1 MNCKNCGE
9 VISGSYCSHCGQA
22 SKVEKITLST
32 LTRDFSEDVLQVNK
46 GFFYTITQL
55 FTRPG
60 HSIREYLDG
69 KRKIHYRPITY
80 LVVLSTLY
88 FLIAKLTGSNTWMN
102 DAIEGFVRG
111 ANDTN
116 GESEISWA
124 VTFLADNYAYTTLL
138 LLPVFAFAS
147 YICFPKK
154 DINYLEHIVLNAFIT
169 GQQAIIYALAAGT
182 IGLIDNDILES
193 IPIFTGIL
201 YCFWV
206 FYQFFDR
213 GNRLINIVS
222 TISSYIL
229 YIVFSS
235 VLFFIVIGV
244 SEGVSW

>member
-9 VISGSYCSHCGQA
+9 DLSGSYCGNCGQA
-22 SKVEKITLST
+22 SKVEKITLAT
-32 LTRDFSEDVLQVNK
+32 LSRDFSEDVFQINK
-46 GFFYTITQL
+46 GFFYTAIEL

-60 HSIREYLDG
+60 HTIREYLDG

-102 DAIEGFVRG
+102 DAIVGFTRG
-111 ANDTN
+111 ANDIH
-116 GESEISWA
+116 GESEISWVA
-124 VTFLADNYAYTTLL
+124 TFLADNYAYTTLL

-154 DINYLEHIVLNAFIT
+154 DINYVEHVVLNAFIT
-169 GQQAIIYALAAGT
+169 GQQAIIYALAAAT
-182 IGLIDNDILES
+182 IGQIDNDILES

-213 GNRLINIVS
+213 GSRGFNVVR
-222 TISSYIL
+222 TICCYIF

-235 VLFFIVIGV
+235 SILLATMAITEGIG
-244 SEGVSW
+244 W